1 MIDSLLFGCSGIV
14 NELAYIKATT
24 HSLAFSRESI
34 NVSFNTD
41 MTKSVMSVTGNSLKY
56 NSSFIQFLQKV
67 LQEKKI

>member
-1 MIDSLLFGCSGIV
+1 
-14 NELAYIKATT
+14 
-24 HSLAFSRESI
+24 
-34 NVSFNTD
+34 